1 MNATVAGLTWHSL
14 LGRRRAVLLIVLPA
28 VLLALATLVRVVSG
42 QSADSAADLLGSFS
56 LGFLIPLLCLIA
68 GTGAIGPEIDDGSIV
83 YLLAKPLNRYVIAV
97 SKWVVALGVIVLFG
111 VLPTL
116 VAGFVMAGSDSNVAT
131 GYAAGALLAGV
142 AYATVFLLL
151 AVISRNAVVI
161 GLLYALVWE
170 AAIGGY
176 VPGAQ
181 TLSIQQ
187 WALAVTEKMIGDPAA
202 GLGIESAVGLGTGVT
217 LLVVV
222 TVAGVAYAGHR
233 LRSIRISGDE

>member
-14 LGRRRAVLLIVLPA
+14 VGRRRAVLLIVLPT
-28 VLLALATLVRVVSG
+28 VLILLAVVVRLVSG
-42 QSADSAADLLGSFS
+42 RSSSSAVDLLGSFS

-116 VAGFVMAGSDSNVAT
+116 VAGFVLAGTDDNVAS
-131 GYAAGALLAGV
+131 GYAAGALLAGI

-151 AVISRNAVVI
+151 AVITRNAVVI

-187 WALAVTEKMIGDPAA
+187 WALAVTEKMLGDQA
-202 GLGIESAVGLGTGVT
+202 GPLGIESAVGLGTGVS
-217 LLVVV
+217 LLIIV
-222 TVAGVAYAGHR
+222 TVAGLAYTGYR